1 LIVFILEATCLL
13 GTNGATDGPEDHGTA
28 NDRDHDGPGEPSHR
42 DEDGKL
48 PRLGTN
54 EKRSEEAVHRY
65 LEAADGA
72 VDFGPVCCSSRVVA
86 RADRALTLPK
96 PFEMRSFGPPVPTV
110 GPSSGTTA
118 FPP

>member
-1 LIVFILEATCLL
+1 M
-13 GTNGATDGPEDHGTA
+13 TA
-28 NDRDHDGPGEPSHR
+28 SMMALVNHPTAMRTASCA
-42 DEDGKL
+42 
-48 PRLGTN
+48 RLGTN
-54 EKRSEEAVHRY
+54 EKSSEEAVHRY
-65 LEAADGA
+65 LEAADDS
-72 VDFGPVCCSSRVVA
+72 VDFGPACCSSRVVA